1 MPLAAYHPMTHVLLL
16 LKAMGGFPYT
26 LRVNVAREEKEHPG
40 SEQLFPPRPV
50 WDSREE
56 FAGKSPL
63 EAPQFRSK
71 FVVERSQVAALW
83 SYFVATVVMV
93 NSVTF
98 FFINDTSL
106 SHTFEV
112 INSIVNT
119 AKFVA
124 LPCIYFYVLRYSEQ
138 LASIIRRLPKVLFDL
153 KTRMSWLDCAILYL
167 VFLSDVACAAVSSFM
182 VILIIMDTTDWKMKW
197 VLVSSVFN
205 DNLYMIISSL
215 LSYGL
220 IYTVTKPLSLSLA
233 TRLDIFERE
242 LRSFRRREPEPRF
255 IQGRTSSPVLRGSLC
270 SRRQGN
276 DPEISIHLRDLTEVV
291 VDIDE
296 VLTSLMAF
304 LGFNLAV
311 ISFLQLTFTTF
322 SAFLVTQ
329 SLRNVEGI
337 TLLVSL
343 TAKMVFILVSPSA
356 IQRKVIFYETST
368 SIFFVTIL

>member
-26 LRVNVAREEKEHPG
+26 LRVKVAREEKERPG

-83 SYFVATVVMV
+83 SYFVATV
-93 NSVTF
+93 
-98 FFINDTSL
+98 INDTSL
-106 SHTFEV
+106 SHTSEV
-112 INSIVNT
+112 IISIVNT
-119 AKFVA
+119 AKFIA

-138 LASIIRRLPKVLFDL
+138 LASIIRRLPKLLFDL

-182 VILIIMDTTDWKMKW
+182 VILIIMDTIDWKMKW

-311 ISFLQLTFTTF
+311 ISFLQLSFTTF
-322 SAFLVTQ
+322 SVFLVTQ
-329 SLRNVEGI
+329 SLRNVAGV